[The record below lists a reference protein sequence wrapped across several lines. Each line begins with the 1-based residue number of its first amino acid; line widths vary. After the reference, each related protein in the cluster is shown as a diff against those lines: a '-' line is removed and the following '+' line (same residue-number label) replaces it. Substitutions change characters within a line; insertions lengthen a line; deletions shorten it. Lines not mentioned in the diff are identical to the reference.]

1 MLILPFFLLISLLDA
16 ILQIERSGS
25 RKGEN
30 GSRKGENGSRKGENL
45 SRKGENG
52 SPNGESTYTVD
63 FLNVERRL
71 IEHVIYS

>member
-1 MLILPFFLLISLLDA
+1 MLIEASHLLILPFFLLISLLDA
-16 ILQIERSGS
+16 ILQIERS
-25 RKGEN
+25 